1 MRVVL
6 ASRRAGREVVPR
18 QADHERDPQEVRHD
32 RLREHRF
39 RRCSGLTHCNGKE
52 DNAMITNGTVLN
64 VQMRRIDLLDAI
76 LAIDSVIVDFKREIK
91 NPETTA
97 TRREICQ
104 SAVDRRWE
112 PLRQLLRQQLD
123 AADAEGEADV

>member
-1 MRVVL
+1 MV
-6 ASRRAGREVVPR
+6 
-18 QADHERDPQEVRHD
+18 
-32 RLREHRF
+32 
-39 RRCSGLTHCNGKE
+39 
-52 DNAMITNGTVLN
+52 TNGTVLN

-91 NPETTA
+91 NPETTT

-104 SAVDRRWE
+104 SSVDRRWG

-123 AADAEGEADV
+123 AADAEVETNV

>member
-1 MRVVL
+1 MV
-6 ASRRAGREVVPR
+6 
-18 QADHERDPQEVRHD
+18 
-32 RLREHRF
+32 
-39 RRCSGLTHCNGKE
+39 
-52 DNAMITNGTVLN
+52 TNGTVLN

-91 NPETTA
+91 NPETTT

-104 SAVDRRWE
+104 SSIDRRWE
-112 PLRQLLRQQLD
+112 PLRQLLRQRLD